1 MIKITVYY
9 FAFLRE
15 ERKTEKEIISIH
27 KTMTAL
33 ELFFHLF
40 NRPPVSIRYAV
51 NEQFV
56 SEDTPLSHQDEIAFI
71 PPLGGG

>member
-1 MIKITVYY
+1 MMEITVYY

-15 ERKTEKEIISIH
+15 ERKTEKEIVTIH
-27 KTMTAL
+27 QQMTAID
-33 ELFFHLF
+33 LFTHLF
-40 NRPPVSIRYAV
+40 NRSPSSIRYAV

-56 SEDTPLSHQDEIAFI
+56 PPDTPLSHQDEIAFI